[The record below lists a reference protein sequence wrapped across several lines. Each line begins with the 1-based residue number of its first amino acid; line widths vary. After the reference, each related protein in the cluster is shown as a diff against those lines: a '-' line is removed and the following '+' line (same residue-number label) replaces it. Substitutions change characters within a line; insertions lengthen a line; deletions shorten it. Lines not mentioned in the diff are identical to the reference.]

1 MSLEWWVESF
11 GTVGLMLAAMV
22 YDRRRLIE
30 DLQRRDQRIE
40 DLTERLIERSQH
52 GLDEQ
57 IRREEKIIAHLETL
71 SSAIRQGVRQ

>member
-52 GLDEQ
+52 ALDEQ
-57 IRREEKIIAHLETL
+57 IRREEKTIAHLETL